1 MVTKKELYKQAKAIK
16 SKNCPAISRY
26 SKRQLNLFIIVK
38 GKKAKPDKNLKIMPV
53 KAPPKAPPKA
63 QKKNLNPPVVIK
75 QPKQSKQSNDKP
87 TKPAKPKQS
96 KQDAKYRAK
105 GEMTAKE
112 EKKFLDNLKIPKKKD
127 TFDYSSLLPD
137 ESAKPKKQSKDKP
150 TKAKK
155 KEKPL
160 SYDKWNDVFRGGT
173 GNKKGYDRYLSR
185 F

>member
-75 QPKQSKQSNDKP
+75 QPKQSKQS
-87 TKPAKPKQS
+87 
-96 KQDAKYRAK
+96 
-105 GEMTAKE
+105 
-112 EKKFLDNLKIPKKKD
+112 
-127 TFDYSSLLPD
+127 
-137 ESAKPKKQSKDKP
+137 KDKP
-150 TKAKK
+150 TKAKTK
-155 KEKPL
+155 KENPL
-160 SYDKWNDVFRGGT
+160 SYDKWNDVVRGGT
-173 GNKKGYDRYLSR
+173 GNKKGYDTYLKR